1 MTEIFE
7 QVKLCKICSD
17 TFSNT
22 KTKHSPRPVIR
33 GKSTAKILIAGQ
45 APGAKVHE
53 SGMPFSD
60 PSGDVLRGWMGLNK
74 EKFFDERNI
83 AIIPM
88 AFCFPGYDANGSDL
102 PPPKICAKTWR
113 SSILDSFKNLE
124 LQLLVGSFAQKW
136 HLDTNRSMTD
146 IVQNWRIYSPEILP
160 LPHPSW
166 RNKAWLKKNF
176 WFEKELVPVLRDT
189 VRGILKNE
197 TA

>member
-7 QVKLCKICSD
+7 QVKLCKICRD
-17 TFSNT
+17 IFSNT
-22 KTKHSPRPVIR
+22 KSEHSPRPVIR

-45 APGAKVHE
+45 APGARVYE
-53 SGMPFSD
+53 SGVPFSD
-60 PSGDVLRGWMGLNK
+60 PSGDVLRSWMGVNK
-74 EKFFDERNI
+74 DDFYDERNI

-102 PPPKICAKTWR
+102 PPPKIFVKTWR

-146 IVQNWRIYSPEILP
+146 VVQNWRIYSPEILP

-176 WFEKELVPVLRDT
+176 
-189 VRGILKNE
+189 GLKKNSYLS
-197 TA
+197 